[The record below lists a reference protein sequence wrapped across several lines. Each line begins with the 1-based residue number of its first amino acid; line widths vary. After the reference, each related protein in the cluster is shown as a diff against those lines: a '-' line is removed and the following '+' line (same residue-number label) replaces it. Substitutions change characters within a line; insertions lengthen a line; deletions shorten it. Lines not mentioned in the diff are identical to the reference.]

1 MTAVR
6 GRGVVFLAALIVSF
20 CLGQGLGFAW
30 PDGPGRGGVSG
41 SGLVDSVGPRVTL
54 TAGQIA
60 NMPGAPQGA
69 TGVEVHY
76 EYQMLVACSGSL
88 GNPGRTTPCAEAI
101 AACDPEPGPMRY
113 VQRRTVSAAG
123 QPLSGWLI
131 VGRTCAPASELGVQ
145 PSLTVDDI
153 RRAFAAIPWAGLS
166 TGMQPP
172 NNLTLVTVPVF
183 YQVQW
188 ATEGISPGEVVSVDP
203 ARMLGYHVDIRPV
216 LVGYTYHFGDGTSFG
231 PTPDPGGTYPNGG
244 ITHPYAK
251 AGAYA
256 VRIDATLG
264 AEFRIEGGPW
274 TRIRDTAT
282 VGGIPTSMS
291 VKTARAV

>member
-1 MTAVR
+1 M
-6 GRGVVFLAALIVSF
+6 S
-20 CLGQGLGFAW
+20 QGDVESL
-30 PDGPGRGGVSG
+30 
-41 SGLVDSVGPRVTL
+41 
-54 TAGQIA
+54 
-60 NMPGAPQGA
+60 PGARDVAQA
-69 TGVEVHY
+69 AADTAMAIRY
-76 EYQMLVACSGSL
+76 EYQFRVVCSGT
-88 GNPGRTTPCAEAI
+88 GDQPGRTAICAEAVV
-101 AACDPEPGPMRY
+101 ACDGAPGPLTAIF
-113 VQRRTVSAAG
+113 RRDVRI
-123 QPLSGWLI
+123 SGEEVRGWHLI
-131 VGRTCAPASELGVQ
+131 GNTCFPGTRLGRPA
-145 PSLTVDDI
+145 LTVAHI
-153 RRAFAAIPWAGLS
+153 RDAFAAIPWAGLS

-291 VKTARAV
+291 VKTARAVLVNQ

>member
-1 MTAVR
+1 MRRLTLAVL
-6 GRGVVFLAALIVSF
+6 LAILAV
-20 CLGQGLGFAW
+20 GLGCGPAGAD
-30 PDGPGRGGVSG
+30 PKGPGPGRVTGRSDSKGTY
-41 SGLVDSVGPRVTL
+41 VDLASDQVAKMP
-54 TAGQIA
+54 AG
-60 NMPGAPQGA
+60 PQGA
-69 TGVEVHY
+69 VTTASHF
-76 EYQMLVACSGSL
+76 EYQLQVACSGSL
-88 GNPGRTTPCAEAI
+88 DNPGRTALCAEAI
-101 AACDPEPGPMRY
+101 TACDPAPGPMYY
-113 VQRRTVSAAG
+113 VLQRSVSADG
-123 QPLSGWLI
+123 QPLSGWRI
-131 VGRTCAPASELGVQ
+131 VGRTCAPATALGVQ
-145 PSLTVDDI
+145 PSITLVDI
-153 RRAFAAIPWAGLS
+153 QRAFAAVPWATLS

-251 AGAYA
+251 AGVYA

-291 VKTARAV
+291 VKTARAVLVNK